1 MVEEVKDQNTI
12 SQLQASGAV
21 GQVPGA
27 AGVGRRGQMQNDRY
41 GDYDRMPVKKMIAL
55 YDYDPQESSPNYDAV
70 SLITWSCIYVV
81 ILEQPFPALLLRVIG
96 LIYISHYKFFE

>member
-70 SLITWSCIYVV
+70 SLIT
-81 ILEQPFPALLLRVIG
+81 
-96 LIYISHYKFFE
+96 